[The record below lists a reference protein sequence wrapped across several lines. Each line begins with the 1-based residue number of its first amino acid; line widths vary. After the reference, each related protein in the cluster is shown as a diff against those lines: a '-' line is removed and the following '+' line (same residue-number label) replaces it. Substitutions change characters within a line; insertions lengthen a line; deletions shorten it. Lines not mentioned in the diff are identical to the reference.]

1 MMKDAAPSLQQ
12 LMSRLRAQAL
22 EIATLRSALDV
33 QFSRITVRQAELD
46 VLTTW
51 PADGGTRFGAPLA
64 GPKAHSGRRRGRDW
78 RPSLR

>member
-12 LMSRLRAQAL
+12 LVSRLHAQAL

-33 QFSRITVRQAELD
+33 QFSRITLRQAELD

-51 PADGGTRFGAPLA
+51 P
-64 GPKAHSGRRRGRDW
+64 GRRGHTLRGPVDRTKDA
-78 RPSLR
+78 